1 MRCQVAKRYLDG
13 RGIAYAGVD
22 VAADY
27 QAAME
32 TMRKTGQ
39 QGVPVIGIDGESV
52 IGFDRARTC

>member
-1 MRCQVAKRYLDG
+1 MPGCEAVLG
-13 RGIAYAGVD
+13 RPGDRLRRGRRG
-22 VAADY
+22 ADY